1 MLRLLGYQDSD
12 FSGVY
17 PSGQMAKYH
26 SLGLDKG
33 VSATSNTTPL
43 TRQDT
48 MYLFYN
54 LLTAPTKNGQVYL
67 TTLGHS
73 LTASCLL

>member
-1 MLRLLGYQDSD
+1 
-12 FSGVY
+12 
-17 PSGQMAKYH
+17 
-26 SLGLDKG
+26 
-33 VSATSNTTPL
+33 
-43 TRQDT
+43 

-73 LTASCLL
+73 PDRLR

>member
-1 MLRLLGYQDSD
+1 
-12 FSGVY
+12 
-17 PSGQMAKYH
+17 
-26 SLGLDKG
+26 
-33 VSATSNTTPL
+33 
-43 TRQDT
+43 

-73 LTASCLL
+73 LTASGEIDWSHW